1 MGERGEW
8 EKMDGEEKE
17 NANGQKK
24 ESDGEDDIPLDLI
37 LKEEPFEVI
46 NGINESQPDTNNQTS
61 INQESTKNDN
71 ELCAFENCGI
81 CKQNV
86 VLGQGKW
93 GHHSLFD

>member
-1 MGERGEW
+1 
-8 EKMDGEEKE
+8 MDGEEKE

-46 NGINESQPDTNNQTS
+46 NGQIEPETNNQAI
-61 INQESTKNDN
+61 INQESTKNES

-93 GHHSLFD
+93 GASFTFLARRRIFVN

>member
-1 MGERGEW
+1 MLTAVAAWSCPSAVNPGKGIFL
-8 EKMDGEEKE
+8 
-17 NANGQKK
+17 
-24 ESDGEDDIPLDLI
+24 SDGEDDIPLDLI

-46 NGINESQPDTNNQTS
+46 NGQIEPETNNQAI
-61 INQESTKNDN
+61 INQESTKNES

-93 GHHSLFD
+93 GASFILF